1 MNTNSTQSSQ
11 DQSHPSLAD
20 EPFAAAMAALP
31 LMLAERRALIGERL
45 LALAAADRKELLD
58 PGMGDAEFSWWPRG
72 EVGEWPVLEDD
83 AKEPLACGY
92 VGHGAELVILDE
104 YGEHVARWEGEVAYD
119 LVELGRFVRR
129 ELNQEDDWCS
139 DDDWCSEWED

>member
-1 MNTNSTQSSQ
+1 MNTQPTQPSQ

-20 EPFAAAMAALP
+20 EPFAAAMAALE
-31 LMLAERRALIGERL
+31 LMSVERRALIGERL

-104 YGEHVARWEGEVAYD
+104 YGEHVAKWEGEVAYD
-119 LVELGRFVRR
+119 LVELGRFVAR
-129 ELNQEDDWCS
+129 ELNE
-139 DDDWCSEWED
+139 